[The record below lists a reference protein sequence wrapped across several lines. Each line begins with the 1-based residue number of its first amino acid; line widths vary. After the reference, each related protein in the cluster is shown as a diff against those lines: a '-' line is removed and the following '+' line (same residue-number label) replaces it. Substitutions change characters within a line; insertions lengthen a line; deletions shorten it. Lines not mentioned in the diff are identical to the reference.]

1 MALSAYLSPH
11 LIWHE
16 VSSSAELHSW
26 RQTKF
31 SRHWTSPRHVA
42 RADWQLRRRQLPTA
56 LESVANAVEGDR
68 EMIDAAVNATRDLR
82 NWLLRISL

>member
-1 MALSAYLSPH
+1 M
-11 LIWHE
+11 
-16 VSSSAELHSW
+16 
-26 RQTKF
+26 
-31 SRHWTSPRHVA
+31 A